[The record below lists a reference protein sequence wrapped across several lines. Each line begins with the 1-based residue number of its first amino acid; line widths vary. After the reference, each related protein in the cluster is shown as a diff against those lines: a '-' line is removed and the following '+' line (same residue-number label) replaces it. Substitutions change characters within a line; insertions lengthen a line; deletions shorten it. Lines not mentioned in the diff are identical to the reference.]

1 MFNIKKYDSCTDLT
15 TSQRSGTEG
24 ERPQAGRQR
33 SPRRGALRQVET
45 YRGGR
50 QRLTPG
56 RVLGSFSPGAFL
68 TVRFSMISKWRGKL
82 EEAMRK

>member
-1 MFNIKKYDSCTDLT
+1 VFNIKKYDSCTDLT
-15 TSQRSGTEG
+15 TSQRSETEG

-50 QRLTPG
+50 QPTDPG
-56 RVLGSFSPGAFL
+56 SGTRVVLAGSLFDGPFFHDQQMA
-68 TVRFSMISKWRGKL
+68 
-82 EEAMRK
+82 RKA